1 MYHFARRQNGTSFY
15 AQPMQWKYAAAATHG
30 RGASRREGRSPA
42 RLLLHVQ
49 LKNKLSRYS
58 MSKIKIVDK

>member
-1 MYHFARRQNGTSFY
+1 LPEGRTVHLFMHS
-15 AQPMQWKYAAAATHG
+15 PMQWKYAAAATHG

-49 LKNKLSRYS
+49 LKISFQGIPCPK
-58 MSKIKIVDK
+58 